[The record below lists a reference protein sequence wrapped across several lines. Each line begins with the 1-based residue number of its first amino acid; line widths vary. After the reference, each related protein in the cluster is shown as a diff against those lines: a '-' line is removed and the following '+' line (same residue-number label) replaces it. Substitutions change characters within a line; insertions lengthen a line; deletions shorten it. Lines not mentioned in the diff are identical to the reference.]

1 MAERPGAVGASQG
14 DALDAALLRNGARYE
29 VPTAEELRNM
39 SPGMRRL
46 ILEYFELLN
55 RAAAA
60 NRGGER
66 R

>member
-1 MAERPGAVGASQG
+1 MAERPGDVGVSQAA
-14 DALDAALLRNGARYE
+14 ALDAALLRNGARYQ
-29 VPTAEELRNM
+29 VPTAEELKSM